1 MAYAFRE
8 FSIEENR
15 MEQEV
20 AEEQKGIF
28 IIWYKSGENWS
39 MLDVS
44 EMYEVRARVLAR
56 AQGPGPKECGSVSET
71 YYTVTWT
78 PRDCRPGR
86 IEIEQRQ
93 WLPTGTFGK
102 GN

>member
-8 FSIEENR
+8 FSSEENR

-44 EMYEVRARVLAR
+44 EMYEVRTRVLAR
-56 AQGPGPKECGSVSET
+56 AQGSGTKEGGPLNET

-78 PRDCRPGR
+78 PRDCRPGGT
-86 IEIEQRQ
+86 
-93 WLPTGTFGK
+93 LP
-102 GN
+102 